1 MEEDKINNTNLIQ
14 KFMNDTNKRLEELE
28 KKYELI
34 KEENMKYKEQIKN
47 NEITIINLNRNLNLV
62 REENLKF
69 LKEFKK
75 LKKEII
81 DNKENN
87 KLINKENNKI
97 INEENNKVEN
107 KENNKIINEENN
119 KKINEENIKKEKK
132 EKLMKS
138 KTNSIFDLENMDED
152 IFNPKEDNNI
162 NKKNKKKVDIKKS
175 KTKKN
180 EIKEDIIGFEENSL
194 FDSLENKLIKIFTE
208 KGSDIKTDDM
218 NDLKKICSALL
229 IAKVEPN
236 ERINEFI
243 KNNFNNFQNELDK
256 TNLATKKVKVFDG
269 LLNLSLKKI
278 EAKNDKDFIKQFR
291 DKYGITA
298 KEYKDKEIKTLI
310 KSGKQEK
317 DILIEILKKLYFF
330 K

>member
-1 MEEDKINNTNLIQ
+1 
-14 KFMNDTNKRLEELE
+14 MN
-28 KKYELI
+28 
-34 KEENMKYKEQIKN
+34 
-47 NEITIINLNRNLNLV
+47 
-62 REENLKF
+62 
-69 LKEFKK
+69 
-75 LKKEII
+75 
-81 DNKENN
+81 
-87 KLINKENNKI
+87 
-97 INEENNKVEN
+97 
-107 KENNKIINEENN
+107 
-119 KKINEENIKKEKK
+119 
-132 EKLMKS
+132 
-138 KTNSIFDLENMDED
+138 ED

-194 FDSLENKLIKIFTE
+194 FDSLENKLIQIFTE

-218 NDLKKICSALL
+218 NDFKKICSALL
-229 IAKVEPN
+229 IAEVEPD
-236 ERINEFI
+236 ERINGFI
-243 KNNFNNFQNELDK
+243 KINFTNFQNELDENDK
-256 TNLATKKVKVFDG
+256 TNLAKKKAKVFDG

-317 DILIEILKKLYFF
+317 DILIEILKKLNFF

>member
-1 MEEDKINNTNLIQ
+1 
-14 KFMNDTNKRLEELE
+14 
-28 KKYELI
+28 
-34 KEENMKYKEQIKN
+34 
-47 NEITIINLNRNLNLV
+47 
-62 REENLKF
+62 
-69 LKEFKK
+69 
-75 LKKEII
+75 
-81 DNKENN
+81 
-87 KLINKENNKI
+87 
-97 INEENNKVEN
+97 
-107 KENNKIINEENN
+107 
-119 KKINEENIKKEKK
+119 
-132 EKLMKS
+132 
-138 KTNSIFDLENMDED
+138 MDED
-152 IFNPKEDNNI
+152 FFNSKEDNNI

-180 EIKEDIIGFEENSL
+180 EIKEDIIGFEGKSL

-229 IAKVEPN
+229 IAKVDTK

-310 KSGKQEK
+310 KSGKQQK
-317 DILIEILKKLYFF
+317 DILIEILKKLNFL